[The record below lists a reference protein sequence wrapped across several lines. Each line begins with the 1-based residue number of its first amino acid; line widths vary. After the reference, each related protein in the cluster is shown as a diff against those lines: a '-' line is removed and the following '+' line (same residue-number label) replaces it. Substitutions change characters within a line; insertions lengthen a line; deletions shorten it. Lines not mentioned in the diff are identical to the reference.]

1 MIIMLMGGWLGGR
14 ENGTEGKT
22 EEVATTPGLCAVGF
36 GVVAV
41 VEVVFF
47 GRGEAT
53 GRRSM
58 PIRIDIWDWIF
69 GSGEDEAVIYR

>member
-14 ENGTEGKT
+14 ENGMQGKT
-22 EEVATTPGLCAVGF
+22 EGVATTPGLCAVGF

-47 GRGEAT
+47 FGRGDGKTLDAHPDRYL
-53 GRRSM
+53 GLDLRV
-58 PIRIDIWDWIF
+58 W
-69 GSGEDEAVIYR
+69 G